1 VTASETKVIAAPI
14 VEVTILEDR
23 AQVRR
28 RAKVAV
34 AGACRL
40 IVEGV
45 APALVDKTLLVTA
58 TGARVVS
65 AACERSLA
73 PHVEGK
79 PGPSGASTQVATL
92 EAEKQQLVERVAA
105 VQRALVLAESEAAA
119 VIELAKAAL
128 AELADAAAW
137 GEPPTPEPDG
147 GPARAFTGTE
157 AAPPALRGAAA
168 RLAALDGREQAAR
181 RKASTLGGEH
191 DELTAELGRL
201 DVRIARA
208 RELAGR
214 EAARVAIEVVAGAA
228 MDAELTIEYVVPGA
242 AWRPYHRARLDPA
255 SGALTLRTDACVW
268 QATGEDWAAAALIFS
283 TERPSLGT
291 EPPDLADDVL
301 RVRRRPEQVVVETRD
316 LEIDTTGLGREGRGA
331 RVEEVPGI
339 DDGGVGTR
347 MRGAAPA
354 TIPADGRPYRV
365 LLGERQATASVGL
378 VTMPERGLAV
388 HVRAAATNPGP
399 GPILAGPVD
408 LLLASGYVG
417 RGVIGFIAE
426 GEKLELG
433 FGPDAE
439 LRVHREVE
447 RETEAGG
454 VLSGWNATEVRIAV
468 RVSNLGETVRKVR
481 VTERVP
487 ISEVE
492 QVKVEVA
499 PSEAWQLEDDAG
511 RREEITVVT
520 QRSIDPDK
528 GMISWLVE
536 LPPRERRAVAL
547 KYTIK
552 SQKGVVG
559 V

>member
-1 VTASETKVIAAPI
+1 M
-14 VEVTILEDR
+14 
-23 AQVRR
+23 
-28 RAKVAV
+28 
-34 AGACRL
+34 
-40 IVEGV
+40 
-45 APALVDKTLLVTA
+45 
-58 TGARVVS
+58 
-65 AACERSLA
+65 
-73 PHVEGK
+73 
-79 PGPSGASTQVATL
+79 
-92 EAEKQQLVERVAA
+92 
-105 VQRALVLAESEAAA
+105 
-119 VIELAKAAL
+119 
-128 AELADAAAW
+128 
-137 GEPPTPEPDG
+137 
-147 GPARAFTGTE
+147 
-157 AAPPALRGAAA
+157 
-168 RLAALDGREQAAR
+168 
-181 RKASTLGGEH
+181 
-191 DELTAELGRL
+191 
-201 DVRIARA
+201 RIAQA
-208 RELAGR
+208 NELAGR
-214 EAARVAIEVVAGAA
+214 EAARLVIEVVAAAA

-255 SGALTLRTDACVW
+255 SGALTIRTDACVW
-268 QATGEDWAAAALIFS
+268 QATGEDWTGAQLIFS

-301 RVRRRPEQVVVETRD
+301 RVRRRPDQVVVETRD
-316 LEIDTTGLGREGRGA
+316 LEIDTTGLGRDGEGGRRA
-331 RVEEVPGI
+331 EEVPGI

-347 MRGAAPA
+347 LRSATPA
-354 TIPADGRPYRV
+354 TVPADGRPYRV

-439 LRVHREVE
+439 LRVHREAL

-454 VLSGWNATEVRIAV
+454 VLSGWNATQVRIAV
-468 RVSNLGETVRKVR
+468 RVSNLGDTVRKVR

-499 PSEAWQLEDDAG
+499 PPENWQLEDDDG

-547 KYTIK
+547 QYTIK
-552 SQKGVVG
+552 SQKGVMG